1 MRLALSVF
9 VTVFLNVF
17 LNVFCGSIGAD
28 PTGNIGA
35 ERLVGAWQALSVSV
49 TVFVFVSS
57 VFVFV
62 SVFCGSIRA
71 ERWVGGWRALSGWV
85 PPGEQFPLVRSH
97 NGRRPAY
104 CCPQLPLPQFFA
116 LFCGRKS
123 NCQYFC
129 MDMFGMLHAR

>member
-9 VTVFLNVF
+9 VTVFVNVF
-17 LNVFCGSIGAD
+17 LNVFCWSIGAD

-35 ERLVGAWQALSVSV
+35 ERLVEDWRALSVSV

-57 VFVFV
+57 IFVFV
-62 SVFCGSIRA
+62 NVFCGSIGA

-97 NGRRPAY
+97 NGRRPPIVEPSLSVGASHWEEVLEY
-104 CCPQLPLPQFFA
+104 EKTDNISA
-116 LFCGRKS
+116 
-123 NCQYFC
+123 
-129 MDMFGMLHAR
+129 

>member
-9 VTVFLNVF
+9 VTVFVNVF
-17 LNVFCGSIGAD
+17 VTLILNVFCPSIGAD
-28 PTGNIGA
+28 PTGNIEA
-35 ERLVGAWQALSVSV
+35 ERLVGAWRALSVSV

-62 SVFCGSIRA
+62 NVFCGSIGA

-104 CCPQLPLPQFFA
+104 C
-116 LFCGRKS
+116 
-123 NCQYFC
+123 
-129 MDMFGMLHAR
+129 